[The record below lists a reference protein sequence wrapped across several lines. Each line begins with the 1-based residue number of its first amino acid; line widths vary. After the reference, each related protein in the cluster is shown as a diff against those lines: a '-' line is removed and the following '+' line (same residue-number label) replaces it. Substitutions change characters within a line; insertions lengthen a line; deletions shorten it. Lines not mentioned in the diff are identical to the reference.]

1 MIFNEEYMRTN
12 FGEEHRNATGN
23 EITVGGYPDM
33 GSGRYS
39 SKLTYEHWYKF
50 NNAQR
55 VHYNFIEFAPSMFV
69 VLLIA
74 GVYFPVAAAVL
85 GLVHFIGRIIY
96 SIGYANGGPTGR
108 FVGVILNDLSL
119 LGLLGLAFA
128 SGIMLAMGKSAL

>member
-1 MIFNEEYMRTN
+1 MRTN

-39 SKLTYEHWYKF
+39 SKLTYEQWYKF

-85 GLVHFIGRIIY
+85 GLVHFVGRIIY
-96 SIGYANGGPTGR
+96 SIGYANGGPHWQVYRSHFERSQPAGPAWTVVRLGEHA
-108 FVGVILNDLSL
+108 GNGKTCIMIKLILL
-119 LGLLGLAFA
+119 
-128 SGIMLAMGKSAL
+128 